1 MATVMATLEELDR
14 GWSWVVLVST
24 FGYFMVFGLF
34 LYGVGVVHLALLE
47 EYHSKSATTAWVGG
61 IFAALISLCG
71 KLTNHTRLVPSLRH
85 FFAR

>member
-71 KLTNHTRLVPSLRH
+71 KLINHTRLVPSLRH